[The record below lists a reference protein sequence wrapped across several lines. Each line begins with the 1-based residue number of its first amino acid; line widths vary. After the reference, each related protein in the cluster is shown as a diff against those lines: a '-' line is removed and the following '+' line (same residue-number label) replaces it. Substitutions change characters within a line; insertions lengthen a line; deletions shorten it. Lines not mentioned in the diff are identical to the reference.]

1 MALIKCKSC
10 GEQVSDRSERCP
22 YCGAPVVAESTATTE
37 PSVETASTATTAS
50 TTYSPYPDM
59 EKRSKFAFL
68 TSKKALIIGGVSLL
82 VIALL
87 FGAWFVYKTF
97 FGTSGAD
104 VIPDDALVVVE
115 LDLKE
120 LGSSAGN
127 AADGISEKLED
138 FVKDLDLDKE
148 NEQFLLDVLDNPL
161 ASGINFAKP
170 IYMALCGTEKEDA
183 MVSGVVSDED
193 DFDKLIEFLED
204 GGADLDVSETS
215 KGIKYVAYQRFVL
228 MYNSDYFIIKP
239 YNQYAYVDGEIEEID
254 ADDVVENAEE
264 LFDLDKSFADTPA
277 YDHLDD
283 VDGFLKMVIT
293 EEIYETDE
301 FKRMMSGTGVSLSD
315 EEKTSIV
322 FALNA
327 EPGKLTCTMDVA
339 KASEE
344 VEGLA
349 NGIKGTYL
357 PYVSEKDI
365 FTAAINVNGAAIWK
379 LVKGHVPSEI
389 LEQILEKMEKEAG
402 FDLAGY
408 VKSINGDITFSVS
421 NKLLENKMPEMA
433 LYAKTTNSDV
443 VAFAAK
449 VADFKELSSSVW
461 ESPIYKYDYYDYPTY
476 PEYDGYDYDY
486 KEPKKTKVGV
496 MTMGYKDKASYF
508 MISKDQPAVFK
519 KANSPIDK
527 SLLVDKLMYARLNVQ
542 SILKMKLNGE
552 KVGAELKKRCKRE
565 LDSDLGGAVY
575 KSIENIDYIEMEVVN
590 DGKTMNLSAV
600 MIDQD
605 KTPIEFVL
613 NELMDIY

>member
-10 GEQVSDRSERCP
+10 GEQVSDRTERCP
-22 YCGAPVVAESTATTE
+22 YCGAPVVAETATVENKTTTSAPVAEPVKPFKSTSSTA
-37 PSVETASTATTAS
+37 
-50 TTYSPYPDM
+50 
-59 EKRSKFAFL
+59 
-68 TSKKALIIGGVSLL
+68 KKALIIGGVSLL

-127 AADGISEKLED
+127 AADGISEKLEG

-170 IYMALCGTEKEDA
+170 IYMAVCGTEKEDA
-183 MVSGVVSDED
+183 MVSGTVSDED

-204 GGADLDVSETS
+204 SGADLDVSETS
-215 KGIKYVAYQRFVL
+215 KGIKYVAYPGFVL

-264 LFDLDKSFADTPA
+264 LFDLDKSFADTPSFE
-277 YDHLDD
+277 HMED

-293 EEIYETDE
+293 EEVYETDE
-301 FKRMMSGTGVSLSD
+301 FKRMMDATGVSMSD

-322 FALNA
+322 FAVNA
-327 EPGKLTCTMDVA
+327 EPGKINCTMDVA
-339 KASEE
+339 KASEQ
-344 VEGLA
+344 VEGLV

-365 FTAAINVNGAAIWK
+365 FTAAINVKGSAIWK
-379 LVKGHVPSEI
+379 LVKDEVSSEL
-389 LEQILEKMEKEAG
+389 LEQIEKEAG

-421 NKLLENKMPEMA
+421 NKLLENEMPEMA

-461 ESPIYKYDYYDYPTY
+461 ESPIYKYDYYDYPSY

-496 MTMGYKDKASYF
+496 MTMGYKDDASYF
-508 MISKDQPAVFK
+508 MTSKDQPTVFK

-527 SLLVDKLMYARLNVQ
+527 SLFVDKLMYARLNVQ

-552 KVGAELKKRCKRE
+552 KVGAELKKQCKRE

-590 DGKTMNLSAV
+590 EGKTMNLSAV
-600 MIDQD
+600 MIDQE

-613 NELMDIY
+613 NELMDIL

>member
-10 GEQVSDRSERCP
+10 GEQVSDRTERCP
-22 YCGAPVVAESTATTE
+22 YCGAPVVAETATVENKTTTSVPVAEPVKPFKSTSSTA
-37 PSVETASTATTAS
+37 
-50 TTYSPYPDM
+50 
-59 EKRSKFAFL
+59 
-68 TSKKALIIGGVSLL
+68 KKALIIGGVSLL

-127 AADGISEKLED
+127 AVDGAEAKFEKAINKSKLDSESK
-138 FVKDLDLDKE
+138 
-148 NEQFLLDVLDNPL
+148 QFLLDVIDNPL
-161 ASGINFAKP
+161 ASGINVAKP
-170 IYMALCGTEKEDA
+170 LYLAICGTSEEDA

-215 KGIKYVAYQRFVL
+215 KGIKYVAYRGLVL

-264 LFDLDKSFADTPA
+264 LFDLDKSFADTPSFE
-277 YDHLDD
+277 HLED

-293 EEIYETDE
+293 EEIYETEE
-301 FKRMMSGTGVSLSD
+301 FKRMMDAADVSISD

-339 KASEE
+339 KASEQ
-344 VEGLA
+344 VEGLV

-357 PYVSEKDI
+357 PYVSENDI
-365 FTAAINVNGAAIWK
+365 LTAAINLNGSAIWK
-379 LVKGHVPSEI
+379 LVKDEVSSEL
-389 LEQILEKMEKEAG
+389 LEQIEKEAG

-408 VKSINGDITFSVS
+408 FKSINGDITFSVS
-421 NKLLENKMPEMA
+421 NKLLENEMPQMA

-461 ESPIYKYDYYDYPTY
+461 EYPIYKYDYYDYPL
-476 PEYDGYDYDY
+476 YDGYDYDY

-496 MTMGYKDKASYF
+496 MTMGYKDDASYF
-508 MISKDQPAVFK
+508 MTSKDQPTVFK

-527 SLLVDKLMYARLNVQ
+527 SLFVDKLMYARLNVQ

-552 KVGAELKKRCKRE
+552 KVGAEFKKECKGE
-565 LDSDLGGAVY
+565 LGSNLGGAVY

-613 NELMDIY
+613 NELMDIL

>member
-10 GEQVSDRSERCP
+10 GEQVSDRTERCP
-22 YCGAPVVAESTATTE
+22 YCGAPVVAETATVENKTTTSAPVAE
-37 PSVETASTATTAS
+37 PVKPFKSTSSNA
-50 TTYSPYPDM
+50 
-59 EKRSKFAFL
+59 
-68 TSKKALIIGGVSLL
+68 KKALIIGGVSLL

-127 AADGISEKLED
+127 AADGISEKLEG

-170 IYMALCGTEKEDA
+170 IYMAVCGTEKEDA
-183 MVSGVVSDED
+183 MVSGTVSDED

-204 GGADLDVSETS
+204 SGADLDVSETS
-215 KGIKYVAYQRFVL
+215 KGIKYVAYPGFVL

-264 LFDLDKSFADTPA
+264 LFDLDKSFADTPSFE
-277 YDHLDD
+277 HMED

-293 EEIYETDE
+293 EEVYETDE
-301 FKRMMSGTGVSLSD
+301 FKRMMDATGVSMSD

-322 FALNA
+322 FAVNA
-327 EPGKLTCTMDVA
+327 EPGKINCTMDVA
-339 KASEE
+339 KASEQ
-344 VEGLA
+344 VEGLV

-365 FTAAINVNGAAIWK
+365 FTAAINVKGSAIWK
-379 LVKGHVPSEI
+379 LVKDEVSSEL
-389 LEQILEKMEKEAG
+389 LEQIEKEAG

-421 NKLLENKMPEMA
+421 NKLLENEMPEMA

-461 ESPIYKYDYYDYPTY
+461 ESPIYKYDYYDYPSY

-496 MTMGYKDKASYF
+496 MTMGYKDDASYF
-508 MISKDQPAVFK
+508 MTSKDQPTVFK

-527 SLLVDKLMYARLNVQ
+527 SLFVDKLMYARLNVQ

-552 KVGAELKKRCKRE
+552 KVGAELKKQCKRE

-590 DGKTMNLSAV
+590 EGKTMNLSAV
-600 MIDQD
+600 MIDQE

-613 NELMDIY
+613 NELMDIL

>member
-10 GEQVSDRSERCP
+10 GEQVSDRTERCP
-22 YCGAPVVAESTATTE
+22 YCGAPVVAETATVENKTTTSAPVAEPVKPFKSTSSTA
-37 PSVETASTATTAS
+37 
-50 TTYSPYPDM
+50 
-59 EKRSKFAFL
+59 
-68 TSKKALIIGGVSLL
+68 KKALIIGGVSLL

-97 FGTSGAD
+97 FGTSGVD

-127 AADGISEKLED
+127 AADGISEKLEG

-170 IYMALCGTEKEDA
+170 IYMAVCGEEDA

-254 ADDVVENAEE
+254 ADDVVENVEE

-301 FKRMMSGTGVSLSD
+301 FKKLMDETGVSLSD

-322 FALNA
+322 FAVNA
-327 EPGKLTCTMDVA
+327 EPGKINCTMDVA
-339 KASEE
+339 KSSEQ
-344 VEGLA
+344 VEGLV

-357 PYVSEKDI
+357 PYVSENDI
-365 FTAAINVNGAAIWK
+365 FTAAINVDGSEIWK
-379 LVKGHVPSEI
+379 LVKKELSSE
-389 LEQILEKMEKEAG
+389 LLEKVEKVESELG
-402 FDLAGY
+402 FDVAGY

-421 NKLLENKMPEMA
+421 NKFLENEMPQMA
-433 LYAKTTNSDV
+433 LYAKTTNADV
-443 VAFAAK
+443 VEF
-449 VADFKELSSSVW
+449 VANMAQFTEKSSSVW
-461 ESPIYKYDYYDYPTY
+461 EYPIYKYDYPTY
-476 PEYDGYDYDY
+476 PEYDGYDY
-486 KEPKKTKVGV
+486 KEPKKSKVGV
-496 MTMGYKDKASYF
+496 MTMGYKDNASYF
-508 MISKDQPAVFK
+508 MTSKDQPTVFK

-527 SLLVDKLMYARLNVQ
+527 SLFVDKLMYARLNVQ

-552 KVGAELKKRCKRE
+552 KVGAELKKECKGE
-565 LDSDLGGAVY
+565 LGSDLGGAVY

-613 NELMDIY
+613 NELMDIL

>member
-10 GEQVSDRSERCP
+10 GEQVSDRTERCP
-22 YCGAPVVAESTATTE
+22 YCGAPVVAETATVENKTTTSAPVAE
-37 PSVETASTATTAS
+37 PVKPFKSTSSNA
-50 TTYSPYPDM
+50 
-59 EKRSKFAFL
+59 
-68 TSKKALIIGGVSLL
+68 KKALIIGGVSLL

-170 IYMALCGTEKEDA
+170 IYMAVCGTEKEDA
-183 MVSGVVSDED
+183 MVSGTVSDED

-204 GGADLDVSETS
+204 SGADLDVSETS
-215 KGIKYVAYQRFVL
+215 KGIKYVAYPGFVL

-264 LFDLDKSFADTPA
+264 LFDLDKSFADTPSFE
-277 YDHLDD
+277 HMED

-293 EEIYETDE
+293 EEVYETDE
-301 FKRMMSGTGVSLSD
+301 FKRMMDATGVSMSD

-322 FALNA
+322 FAVNA
-327 EPGKLTCTMDVA
+327 EPGKINCTMDVA
-339 KASEE
+339 KASEQ
-344 VEGLA
+344 VEGLV

-365 FTAAINVNGAAIWK
+365 FTAAINVKGSAIWK
-379 LVKGHVPSEI
+379 LVKDEVSSEL
-389 LEQILEKMEKEAG
+389 LEQIEKEAG

-421 NKLLENKMPEMA
+421 NKLLENEMPEMA

-461 ESPIYKYDYYDYPTY
+461 ESPIYKYDYYDYPSY

-496 MTMGYKDKASYF
+496 MTMGYKDDASYF
-508 MISKDQPAVFK
+508 MTSKDQPTVFK

-527 SLLVDKLMYARLNVQ
+527 SLFVDKLMYARLNVQ

-552 KVGAELKKRCKRE
+552 KVGAELKKQCKRE

-590 DGKTMNLSAV
+590 EGKTMNLSAV

-613 NELMDIY
+613 NELMDIL

>member
-10 GEQVSDRSERCP
+10 GEQVSDRTERCP
-22 YCGAPVVAESTATTE
+22 YCGAPVVAETATVENKTTTSVPVAEPVKPFKSTSSTA
-37 PSVETASTATTAS
+37 
-50 TTYSPYPDM
+50 
-59 EKRSKFAFL
+59 
-68 TSKKALIIGGVSLL
+68 KKALIIGGVSLL

-97 FGTSGAD
+97 FGTSGVD

-127 AADGISEKLED
+127 AADGISEKLEG

-170 IYMALCGTEKEDA
+170 IYMAVCGEEDA

-239 YNQYAYVDGEIEEID
+239 YNQYAYVDGEVEEID

-293 EEIYETDE
+293 EEIYEIDE
-301 FKRMMSGTGVSLSD
+301 FKKLMDETGVSLND

-327 EPGKLTCTMDVA
+327 ELGKLTCTMDVA

-344 VEGLA
+344 VEGLV

-357 PYVSEKDI
+357 PYVSENDI
-365 FTAAINVNGAAIWK
+365 LTAAINVNGSAIWK
-379 LVKGHVPSEI
+379 LVKDEVSSEL
-389 LEQILEKMEKEAG
+389 LERIEKEAG

-433 LYAKTTNSDV
+433 LYAKTTNSDF

-461 ESPIYKYDYYDYPTY
+461 EYPIYKYDYYDYPL
-476 PEYDGYDYDY
+476 YDGYDYDY

-496 MTMGYKDKASYF
+496 MTMGYKDDASYF
-508 MISKDQPAVFK
+508 MTSKDQPTVFK

-527 SLLVDKLMYARLNVQ
+527 SLFVDKLMYARLNVQ

-552 KVGAELKKRCKRE
+552 KVGAEFKKECKGE
-565 LDSDLGGAVY
+565 LGSDLGGAVY

-613 NELMDIY
+613 NELMDIL

>member
-10 GEQVSDRSERCP
+10 GEQVSDRTERCP
-22 YCGAPVVAESTATTE
+22 YCGAPVVAETATVENKTTTSAPVAEPVKPFKSTSSTA
-37 PSVETASTATTAS
+37 
-50 TTYSPYPDM
+50 
-59 EKRSKFAFL
+59 
-68 TSKKALIIGGVSLL
+68 KKALIIGGVSLL

-97 FGTSGAD
+97 FGTSGSGAD

-120 LGSSAGN
+120 LGSSAGD
-127 AADGISEKLED
+127 AVDGAEAKFEKAINKSKLDSESK
-138 FVKDLDLDKE
+138 
-148 NEQFLLDVLDNPL
+148 QFLLDVVDNPL

-170 IYMALCGTEKEDA
+170 LYLAICGTSEEDV
-183 MVSGVVSDED
+183 MVSGVIADED
-193 DFDKLIEFLED
+193 DFEEFIKLLDREDKSDRDYDICK
-204 GGADLDVSETS
+204 TS
-215 KGIKYVAYQRFVL
+215 KGNKYVDLGGVVL
-228 MYNSDYFIIKP
+228 LFNADYFIVKGYDRYVYEDDGISYVYEDDEIKK
-239 YNQYAYVDGEIEEID
+239 QD
-254 ADDVVENAEE
+254 ADDIIDDVEV
-264 LFDLDKSFADTPA
+264 LLDLDSSFADTPSF
-277 YDHLDD
+277 DHLDN

-293 EEIYETDE
+293 EGIYETDK
-301 FKRMMSGTGVSLSD
+301 FKRMMDATGVSIRD

-344 VEGLA
+344 VEGLV

-357 PYVSEKDI
+357 PYVSENDI
-365 FTAAINVNGAAIWK
+365 FTAAINVDGSEIWK
-379 LVKGHVPSEI
+379 LVKKELSSE
-389 LEQILEKMEKEAG
+389 LLEKVEKVESELG
-402 FDLAGY
+402 FDVAGY

-421 NKLLENKMPEMA
+421 NKFLENEMPQMA
-433 LYAKTTNSDV
+433 LYAKTTNADV
-443 VAFAAK
+443 VEF
-449 VADFKELSSSVW
+449 VANMAQFTEKSSSVW
-461 ESPIYKYDYYDYPTY
+461 EYPIYKYDYPTY

-496 MTMGYKDKASYF
+496 MTMGYKDNASYF
-508 MISKDQPAVFK
+508 MTSKDQPTVFK

-527 SLLVDKLMYARLNVQ
+527 SLFVDKLMYARLNVQ

-552 KVGAELKKRCKRE
+552 KVGAELKKECKRE